1 MEQNLER
8 PAFPSYHGLSW
19 KDGRLGEFHGMTLRD
34 YFAAKVFPEVFRQ
47 YAKQANAKNQW
58 DAGWREHLA
67 HDAYHMADAML
78 KAREQ

>member
-34 YFAAKVFPEVFRQ
+34 YFAAKAMQQF
-47 YAKQANAKNQW
+47 
-58 DAGWREHLA
+58 AGQRDFNILA
-67 HDAYHMADAML
+67 HDRFIANVEEMTRCAYLIADAML